1 MTVAGFRAGRSCVL
15 SIRKLTAY
23 DAHAEGEPG
32 RVIVAGVDD
41 PPGATVYDKMVWL
54 RDHDDGI
61 RKLMLREPRGYPA
74 LCANVIV
81 SPTHPEADAGFVIME
96 QTEYP
101 AMSGTNTICVATVL
115 LETGMIEMHEP
126 VTEFNLEAPAGL
138 VHITAKCHDGK
149 ATEIKFRNVPAF
161 VAHLDTTIDVPH
173 LGPAIVDVAF
183 GGMWYVIAEAAQF
196 GIEITPANGRELARI
211 SAMLRQAAAEQ
222 LPVIHPVNEGIA
234 GVSISM
240 LTGPPTHPDAALK
253 NVVTVASGQLHWD
266 RPATWT
272 GAFDRSPCGTA
283 TCAEMAVLHAKGQL
297 GIGEPFV
304 NESII
309 GTLFTG
315 ALVEQ
320 TTVGDR
326 PAVVPT
332 IAGQAWITGR
342 AEYLLDP
349 TDPFPEGYTVGD
361 IWA

>member
-1 MTVAGFRAGRSCVL
+1 MHSQPATRS
-15 SIRKLTAY
+15 LTAY

-41 PPGATVYDKMVWL
+41 PPGATVYEKMTWL
-54 RDHDDGI
+54 RDHDDGL

-81 SPTHPEADAGFVIME
+81 EPTHPEADAGFVIME

-126 VTEFNLEAPAGL
+126 VTEFTLEAPAGL
-138 VHITAKCHDGK
+138 VRITAKCSRGK

-161 VAHLDTTIDVPH
+161 VAHVDTVIDLPH
-173 LGPAIVDVAF
+173 LGPATVDVAF

-196 GIEITPANGRELARI
+196 NVEITPANGRELARV

-222 LPVIHPVNEGIA
+222 LPVVHPDNEGIS

-240 LTGPPTHPDAALK
+240 LTGPPTHPGASLK
-253 NVVTVASGQLHWD
+253 NVVTVASGPLDWD
-266 RPATWT
+266 RPDTWT

-283 TCAEMAVLHAKGQL
+283 TCAEMAVLHARGQL
-297 GIGEPFV
+297 EIGEQFV

-315 ALVEQ
+315 ELVER
-320 TTVGDR
+320 TTVGNR

-332 IAGQAWITGR
+332 IAGQAWITGK

>member
-1 MTVAGFRAGRSCVL
+1 MHSQPPVRN
-15 SIRKLTAY
+15 LTAY

-74 LCANVIV
+74 LCANIVV
-81 SPTHPEADAGFVIME
+81 SPTHPDADAGFVIME

-126 VTEFNLEAPAGL
+126 VTEFTLEAPAGL
-138 VHITAKCHDGK
+138 VRITAKCSNGK

-161 VAHLDTTIDVPH
+161 VAHLDAIIDVPH
-173 LGPAIVDVAF
+173 LGPATVDVAF

-196 GIEITPANGRELARI
+196 GVDIAPGNGRELARI

-222 LPVIHPVNEGIA
+222 LPVVHPDNEGIS

-240 LTGPPTHPDAALK
+240 LTGPPTNPEATLK
-253 NVVTVASGQLHWD
+253 NVVTAASGPLDWD
-266 RPATWT
+266 RPDTWT

-283 TCAEMAVLHAKGQL
+283 TCAEMAVLHARGRL

-315 ALVEQ
+315 ELVEQ
-320 TTVGDR
+320 TTVADR

>member
-1 MTVAGFRAGRSCVL
+1 MHNQHP
-15 SIRKLTAY
+15 IRKLTAY

-41 PPGATVYDKMVWL
+41 PPGASVYEKMAWL
-54 RDHDDGI
+54 RDHDDGL

-74 LCANVIV
+74 LCANVV
-81 SPTHPEADAGFVIME
+81 VEPTEPGADAGFVIME

-115 LETGMIEMHEP
+115 LEIGMIKMHEP
-126 VTEFNLEAPAGL
+126 VTEFALEAPAGL
-138 VHITAKCHDGK
+138 VYITAKCRDGK
-149 ATEIKFRNVPAF
+149 ATEVKFRNVPAF
-161 VAHLDTTIDVPH
+161 AAHLDATIDVPH
-173 LGPAIVDVAF
+173 LGPATVDVAF

-196 GIEITPANGRELARI
+196 GVEITPSNGRELARI

-222 LPVIHPVNEGIA
+222 LPVTHPENEGIS

-240 LTGPPTHPDAALK
+240 LTGPPTHPDAAIK
-253 NVVTVASGQLHWD
+253 NVVTVASGPLDWD
-266 RPATWT
+266 RPDTWT

-283 TCAEMAVLHAKGQL
+283 TCAEMAVLHAKGRL

-315 ALVEQ
+315 ELVEQ
-320 TTVGDR
+320 ATVGGR

-332 IAGQAWITGR
+332 IAGQAWITGK

-349 TDPFPEGYTVGD
+349 TDPFPEGYTLGD

>member
-1 MTVAGFRAGRSCVL
+1 MPP
-15 SIRKLTAY
+15 IRRITAY

-41 PPGATVYDKMVWL
+41 PPGDTIYDKMVWL
-54 RDHDDGI
+54 REHDDGL

-74 LCANVIV
+74 LCCNVV
-81 SPTHPEADAGFVIME
+81 LAPTRPEADAGFVIME

-115 LETGMIEMHEP
+115 IETGIIEMHEP
-126 VTEFNLEAPAGL
+126 VTEFTLEAPAGL
-138 VHITAKCHDGK
+138 VEIRATCHDGK
-149 ATEIKFRNVPAF
+149 VTEVKFRNVPAF
-161 VAHLDTTIDVPH
+161 AVHLDTEIDIPH
-173 LGPAIVDVAF
+173 LGPAVVDIAW
-183 GGMWYVIAEAAQF
+183 GGMWYVIAEAARF
-196 GIEITPANGRELARI
+196 DLEITPANGRELARI

-222 LPVIHPVNEGIA
+222 LPVVHPDNPA
-234 GVSISM
+234 MADVSISM

-253 NVVTVASGQLHWD
+253 NVVTVASGRLDWD
-266 RPATWT
+266 RPGTWT

-283 TCAEMAVLHAKGQL
+283 TSAEMAVLHAKGRL
-297 GIGEPFV
+297 GINQPFV

-315 ALVEQ
+315 ELVEE
-320 TTVGDR
+320 TAVGR
-326 PAVVPT
+326 HAAVVPT

-342 AEYLLDP
+342 AEYVLDP
-349 TDPFPEGYTVGD
+349 TDPFPEGYTIGD

>member
-1 MTVAGFRAGRSCVL
+1 MHSQPPVRS
-15 SIRKLTAY
+15 LTAH

-41 PPGATVYDKMVWL
+41 PPGDSVYDKMVWL

-74 LCANVIV
+74 LCANIVV
-81 SPTHPEADAGFVIME
+81 SPTHPEADFGFVIME

-115 LETGMIEMHEP
+115 LETGMIKMQEP
-126 VTEFNLEAPAGL
+126 VTEFTLEAPAGL
-138 VHITAKCHDGK
+138 VHITAKCNHGK

-173 LGPAIVDVAF
+173 LGPAVVDVAF

-196 GIEITPANGRELARI
+196 DIDITPANGRELARI

-222 LPVIHPVNEGIA
+222 LPVVHPDNEGIS

-253 NVVTVASGQLHWD
+253 NVVTVASGPLDWD
-266 RPATWT
+266 HPDTWT

-315 ALVEQ
+315 ELVER
-320 TTVGDR
+320 TTVADR

-332 IAGQAWITGR
+332 IAGQGWITGH
-342 AEYLLDP
+342 AEYVLDP